1 MTLLEE
7 EGETPMCFFI
17 CSVGKGGGGD
27 TTRALGNLKD
37 VGSAE
42 SAIEDDDDM
51 VMVVVVVTVLATTG
65 GEKEEG
71 RW

>member
-1 MTLLEE
+1 
-7 EGETPMCFFI
+7 MCFFLS
-17 CSVGKGGGGD
+17 SVGKGGEGG
-27 TTRALGNLKD
+27 TTRALANLKD